1 MTIAAIL
8 KHKGN
13 NVISI
18 DPTMRVPEIAATL
31 KQNRIGAVL
40 VIDRAD
46 QILGIVS
53 ERDIV
58 TSIAANGARTL
69 DMTAGQLMTRAVHV
83 AHPEMTV
90 EEAMRKMT
98 LGRIRHL
105 PVLSNGELVGLVSIG
120 DVVKSRIMRQE
131 AEVDSLRTYIGG
143 SA

>member
-8 KHKGN
+8 KHKGHA
-13 NVISI
+13 VII
-18 DPTMRVPEIAATL
+18 IEPTATVPEVATKL
-31 KQNRIGAVL
+31 TDHRIGAVL
-40 VIDRAD
+40 VMDRAE
-46 QILGIVS
+46 QLLGIVS

-58 TSIAANGARTL
+58 RSLAINGPRTL
-69 DMTAGQLMTRAVHV
+69 EMTAGQLMTRAVHL

-105 PVLSNGELVGLVSIG
+105 PVMHDGTVVGMVSIG
-120 DVVKSRIMRQE
+120 DVVKSRIMAQD
-131 AEVDSLRTYIGG
+131 AEVDSLKAYIGG

>member
-8 KHKGN
+8 KHKGH

-18 DPTMRVPEIAATL
+18 DPTAKVPDIAATL
-31 KQNRIGAVL
+31 HKNRIGAVL

-46 QILGIVS
+46 QLLGIVS

-58 TSIAANGARTL
+58 TSISANGARTL
-69 DMTAGQLMTRAVHV
+69 DMTAGQLMTRAIHI
-83 AHPEMTV
+83 AHPDMTV
-90 EEAMRKMT
+90 DEAMRKMT

-105 PVLSNGELVGLVSIG
+105 PVIHDGVIIGMVSIG

-131 AEVDSLRTYIGG
+131 TEVDSLKAYIAG
-143 SA
+143 AA